1 MTKYQIFGY
10 GKEETEHQWQKLKKD
25 FIIELEDN
33 IDPYLQ
39 IQSIFSQSL
48 KNWLI
53 TINKIEE

>member
-10 GKEETEHQWQKLKKD
+10 GKEETEYQWQKLKKD